1 MDLCRLKGEN
11 IFNESSVCL
20 YKDSFGEI
28 KLKRIKNMN
37 KFRIDKSYNPVI
49 EYWFSRIKHSD
60 KSIRSGRLWFTSY
73 DFYDVNADRTVI
85 NSDYNRLVRWI
96 KKNVPYQKVSGYSQ
110 KIYISNDLVDLIYND
125 AYVLK

>member
-1 MDLCRLKGEN
+1 
-11 IFNESSVCL
+11 
-20 YKDSFGEI
+20 
-28 KLKRIKNMN
+28 MN

-60 KSIRSGRLWFTSY
+60 KSIRSGRLWLTSY